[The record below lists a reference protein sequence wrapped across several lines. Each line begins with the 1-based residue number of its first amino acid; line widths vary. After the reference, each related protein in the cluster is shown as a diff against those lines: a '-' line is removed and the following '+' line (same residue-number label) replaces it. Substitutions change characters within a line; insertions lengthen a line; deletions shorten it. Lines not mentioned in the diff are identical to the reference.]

1 MIFVKLGFR
10 NCWRQRRRNILV
22 LLSIMIGCAGLI
34 CLSSYINRWEYTLV
48 YDTIYIHGKGS
59 LAIFKK
65 DGLQMS
71 PYDPKGYTFNETE
84 QGLIEKSIYKLPGVE
99 DIGRF
104 LLSTGLISNG
114 CMSAPFEIVGY
125 EPELDHRI
133 RERPEVKQWCDRLIG
148 PRSGKPFS
156 AFSSDRVVGLALGMA
171 KVIGKS
177 KTLVDAPPVPPLAD
191 LAAYCEAPGS
201 NERIANDPNVQLVS
215 LTMDGQLGAIDADIA
230 HIFSTGFSMMEDTK
244 ISAPLKTVQNLI
256 EANVVSYFS
265 VYLDKELNAA
275 ELAIELESDI
285 RKNGLAVDV
294 YAWNDERLNP
304 YYVGTMNFLYT
315 MGYFFGFLIL
325 AVVSLSVVNL
335 SMMNAMDRSREL
347 GSLKAMGFRQRS
359 ILSIF
364 FFENFLLGT
373 LGCALGL
380 ILSKAAIESINAAKI
395 EFLPPG
401 ASEAALLILVPDFY
415 VCSLI
420 ISVVFVLVVGSSML
434 TCHNMTKKSCNELL
448 TAI

>member
-1 MIFVKLGFR
+1 M
-10 NCWRQRRRNILV
+10 RRNILV
-22 LLSIMIGCAGLI
+22 LLSIMIGSSGLI

-48 YDTIYIHGKGS
+48 YDTIFIHGKGS

-71 PYDPKGYTFNETE
+71 AYDPKIYTFNEAE
-84 QGLIEKSIYKLPGVE
+84 QGLIEKSIHKLPGVE
-99 DIGRF
+99 DTGRF

-114 CMSAPFEIVGY
+114 CMSAPFEILGY
-125 EPELDHRI
+125 EPELDQRI
-133 RERPEVKQWCDRLIG
+133 RERPEVKQWCDRLVG

-156 AFSSDRVVGLALGMA
+156 AFSTDRVVGLALGMA

-177 KTLVDAPPVPPLAD
+177 KTLVDAPPIQPVTD
-191 LAAYCEAPGS
+191 LAAYCEASGAKG
-201 NERIANDPNVQLVS
+201 RIANDPNVQLVS

-230 HIFSTGFSMMEDTK
+230 HLFSTGFSMMEDTK
-244 ISAPLKTVQNLI
+244 ISAPLKAVQNLV
-256 EANVVSYFS
+256 ESNVISYFS
-265 VYLDKELNAA
+265 VYLKNHSTAA
-275 ELAIELESDI
+275 ELAPFLESEL
-285 RKNGLAVDV
+285 RKSGLAVDV
-294 YAWNDERLNP
+294 YPWDDERLNP

-325 AVVSLSVVNL
+325 AVVALSVVNL

-347 GSLKAMGFRQRS
+347 GSLKAMGFRQKS

-364 FFENFLLGT
+364 FYENALLGV

-380 ILSKAAIESINAAKI
+380 MLSKVTIESINAAKI
-395 EFLPPG
+395 EFVPPG

-415 VCSLI
+415 ACSLI
-420 ISVVFVLVVGSSML
+420 IALVFVLVVGSSML